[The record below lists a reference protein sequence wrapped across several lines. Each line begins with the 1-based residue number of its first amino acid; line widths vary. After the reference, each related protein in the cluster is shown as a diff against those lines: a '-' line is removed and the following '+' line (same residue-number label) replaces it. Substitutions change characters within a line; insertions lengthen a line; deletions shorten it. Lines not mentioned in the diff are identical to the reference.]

1 MFKVDRL
8 RFGTAGIPLSTP
20 KPSTITGIEH
30 VRNLGLDAMELEFVR
45 GVNISPPELAKKI
58 KYVAKKNDVL
68 LTAHAP
74 PYYINLNAKEKA
86 KVEASKKRIIQSAER
101 LYEAGGWSVVF
112 HAGYYLKQP
121 PESVYQRILEA
132 LKDIQKELMD
142 KGVKV
147 WIRPELTGKPTQFG
161 DLKEIVKLSEELEM
175 VLPTIDFAHAH
186 ARNRGKCNSVE
197 EWREML
203 SFIEDRLGREALDNM
218 HIHMS
223 GIEYTDKGEK
233 RHLPLQESDM
243 NWEDLLRVL
252 KEFKVKGVVISE
264 SPNIE
269 EDALLMKKKY
279 EEIKA

>member
-20 KPSTITGIEH
+20 KRSTIDGIIH

-45 GVNISPPELAKKI
+45 GVNLKPELAKKI
-58 KYVAKKNDVL
+58 KYVAKKHDVL

-74 PYYINLNAKEKA
+74 YYINLNASEKA

-101 LYEAGGWSVVF
+101 LYDAGGWSLVF
-112 HAGYYLKQP
+112 HAGYYMKQDP
-121 PESVYQRILEA
+121 AKVYSRIRDA
-132 LKDIQKELMD
+132 LKEVERELLD
-142 KGVKV
+142 RGIKV
-147 WIRPELTGKPTQFG
+147 WLRPELTGKPTQFG
-161 DLKEIVKLSEELEM
+161 ELREIVKLSEELET
-175 VLPTIDFAHAH
+175 VLPAIDFAHAH
-186 ARNRGKCNSVE
+186 ARNRGKCNSIE

-203 SFIEDRLGREALDNM
+203 SYIEDRLGREALDNM

-223 GIEYTDKGEK
+223 GIEYTEKGEK
-233 RHLPLQESDM
+233 RHLPLRESDIK
-243 NWEDLLRVL
+243 WEDLLRVL
-252 KEFKVKGVVISE
+252 KEFRVKGVVISE

-279 EEIKA
+279 EEIRV